1 MPRDVGNKEVGMTPG
16 FPEEER
22 TKGTRRFSPETGIG
36 APEKRIELRTTVGPG
51 FETGTSLDYSGG
63 CC

>member
-1 MPRDVGNKEVGMTPG
+1 MGMTPG

-22 TKGTRRFSPETGIG
+22 TKGTRRFAPETGIG

-51 FETGTSLDYSGG
+51 FETGMSLDYSRG
-63 CC
+63 C